1 MSSRISRIL
10 WPGLIFVFLGANVCV
25 VGITVYAASR
35 ADGGATEPDYYRKAI
50 NWDQAAAERDR
61 STTLGW
67 KAAIAT
73 SLNTATL
80 TITDREGAAVEGAKV
95 QAEFFAVLDSGSRV
109 TADFQPIAGGVYQYS
124 GILPPGT
131 CEFRVRATRGDE
143 VFVKTLRTTTGTP

>member
-25 VGITVYAASR
+25 VGITVYFANR

-50 NWDQAAAERDR
+50 NWDQSAAERDR
-61 STTLGW
+61 SATLGW
-67 KAAIAT
+67 KATITT
-73 SLNTATL
+73 SLNAANL
-80 TITDREGAAVEGAKV
+80 TITDREGAPVEGAKV

-109 TADFQPIAGGVYQYS
+109 TAEFQPASSGTYRYS

-131 CEFRVRATRGDE
+131 CEFRVRATRGDD
-143 VFVKTLRTTTGTP
+143 VFVKTLRTTPGTP